1 MTLLD
6 RMRRHRHWLKWSL
19 ALVVLAFILL
29 YIPNFLDTGAT
40 GGPAATDAVAE
51 VEGDD
56 ITVAEVRRAYTQQ
69 LQAFRNTYGG
79 QLDERTLRQ
88 LGLEQRILQQLIDE
102 RVALAE
108 AARLGLRVSDAE
120 LRARILSMPA
130 FQENGRFIG
139 DERYRRLLRMQ
150 RPPMR
155 PDEFEAQL
163 RRSLLIEKLR
173 AALTS
178 WITVSDEEV
187 DAEFRRRNEKVK
199 LEFVA
204 LGAAAFRA
212 GLEPSDDEIRRYFDA
227 HREEFRIPEKRRVKY
242 VLIDMQALR
251 PKVPVSEAD
260 LRRAYEENLD
270 QYSTPEQVRASH
282 ILLKIGEGTPGGD
295 EAVRRQAEALVAKIR
310 AGADFAELARRYSQD
325 EATAKNGGDLGFF
338 GRGAMVREFEEAAFS
353 MAPGQVSDP
362 VKTAY
367 GYHIIKVVEKREAS
381 TRPFSEVRAQIED
394 QLRWERAQRQAER
407 LADELAGQID
417 DAADL
422 ERVARARGL
431 TVSESG
437 FFERD
442 EPIAGIGFAPEA
454 AARAFALEPGRA
466 SEPIR
471 TAQGYVLLVVTG
483 RQDSRVPKLEEVRAK
498 VREALVTQQALERA
512 KRRAAELLPALRSRP
527 FAEAAK
533 AAGLEVRTT
542 DLIARGSPLPDVGV
556 SEAVD
561 DAVFRLPAGA
571 VSDPIVTGEHVV
583 IARVVERRD
592 VTAAELASGR
602 AALAQQMV
610 AERRERFFAAYMAR
624 ARQRMDIRIARD
636 RLRELFA

>member
-1 MTLLD
+1 MTMLD

-19 ALVVLAFILL
+19 ALVVVAFVLL
-29 YIPNFLDTGAT
+29 YIPDFLDTGAT
-40 GGPAATDAVAE
+40 GGPAATDVVAE
-51 VEGDD
+51 VEGEA
-56 ITVAEVRRAYTQQ
+56 ITVAEFRRTYTQQ
-69 LQAFRNTYGG
+69 LQAFRNMYGG
-79 QLDERTLRQ
+79 QLDERTLRR
-88 LGLEQRILQQLIDE
+88 LGLEQRILQQLVDE

-108 AARLGLRVSDAE
+108 AARRGLRVTDAE

-139 DERYRRLLRMQ
+139 DERYRRLLRLQ
-150 RPPMR
+150 RPPLR

-163 RRSLLIEKLR
+163 RRSLTIEKLR

-204 LGAAAFRA
+204 LPAASFRA

-242 VLIDMQALR
+242 VLIDIQSLR
-251 PKVPVSEAD
+251 AKVPVSEAD

-270 QYSTPEQVRASH
+270 QYSTPEQVKASH
-282 ILLKIGEGTPGGD
+282 ILLKTGEGAAE

-310 AGADFAELARRYSQD
+310 AGADFAELARRHSQD

-353 MAPGQVSDP
+353 MAAGQVSDP

-381 TRPFSEVRAQIED
+381 TRPFAEVRAQIED
-394 QLRWERAQRQAER
+394 QLRWERAERQAER
-407 LADELAGQID
+407 LAEEVAAEID
-417 DAADL
+417 DAGDL
-422 ERVARARGL
+422 ERVGRARGL
-431 TVSESG
+431 TVGESG

-442 EPIAGIGFAPEA
+442 EPISGIGFAPEA
-454 AARAFALEPGRA
+454 AARAFELEPNRP

-483 RQDSRVPKLEEVRAK
+483 RQESRVPKLEEVRAR
-498 VREALVTQQALERA
+498 VREALVNRQALERA
-512 KRRAAELLPALRSRP
+512 RQRAAELRPALRSRG

-533 AAGLEVRTT
+533 TAGLQVRTT
-542 DLIARGSPLPDVGV
+542 DLVPRGSPLPDVGV
-556 SEAVD
+556 SDAVD
-561 DAVFRLPAGA
+561 EVVFRLPAGA
-571 VSDPIVTGEHVV
+571 VSDPIVAGDHVV
-583 IARVVERRD
+583 VARVVERRD
-592 VTAAELASGR
+592 VTAAELAAGR
-602 AALAQQMV
+602 AALAQQML
-610 AERRERFFAAYMAR
+610 AERRERFFSAYMAR

-636 RLRELFA
+636 RLRELSA

>member
-1 MTLLD
+1 MTMLD

-19 ALVVLAFILL
+19 ALVVVAFVLL
-29 YIPNFLDTGAT
+29 YIPDFLDTGAT
-40 GGPAATDAVAE
+40 GGPAATDVVAE
-51 VEGDD
+51 VEGEA
-56 ITVAEVRRAYTQQ
+56 ITVAEFRRTYTQQ
-69 LQAFRNTYGG
+69 LQAFRNMYGG
-79 QLDERTLRQ
+79 QLDERTLRR
-88 LGLEQRILQQLIDE
+88 LGLEQRILQQLVDE

-108 AARLGLRVSDAE
+108 AARLGLRVTDAE

-139 DERYRRLLRMQ
+139 DERYRRLLRLQ
-150 RPPMR
+150 RPPLR

-163 RRSLLIEKLR
+163 RRSLTIEKLR

-204 LGAAAFRA
+204 LPAASFRA

-242 VLIDMQALR
+242 VLIDIQSLR
-251 PKVPVSEAD
+251 AKVPVSEAD

-270 QYSTPEQVRASH
+270 QYSTPEQVKASH
-282 ILLKIGEGTPGGD
+282 ILLKTGEGAAE

-310 AGADFAELARRYSQD
+310 AGADFAELARRHSQD

-353 MAPGQVSDP
+353 MAAGQVSDP

-367 GYHIIKVVEKREAS
+367 GYHIIKMVEKREAS
-381 TRPFSEVRAQIED
+381 TRPFAEVRAQIED
-394 QLRWERAQRQAER
+394 QLRWERAERQAER
-407 LADELAGQID
+407 LAEEVAAEID
-417 DAADL
+417 DAGDL
-422 ERVARARGL
+422 ERVGRARGL
-431 TVSESG
+431 IVGESG

-442 EPIAGIGFAPEA
+442 EPISGIGFAPEA
-454 AARAFALEPGRA
+454 AGRAFELEPNRP

-483 RQDSRVPKLEEVRAK
+483 RQESRVPKLEEVRAR
-498 VREALVTQQALERA
+498 VREALVNRQALERA
-512 KRRAAELLPALRSRP
+512 RQRAAELLPALRSRG

-533 AAGLEVRTT
+533 TAGLQVRTT
-542 DLIARGSPLPDVGV
+542 DLVPRGSPLPDVGV
-556 SEAVD
+556 SDAVD
-561 DAVFRLPAGA
+561 EVVFRLPAGA
-571 VSDPIVTGEHVV
+571 VSDPIVAGDHVV
-583 IARVVERRD
+583 VARVVERRD
-592 VTAAELASGR
+592 VTAAELAAGR
-602 AALAQQMV
+602 AALAQQML
-610 AERRERFFAAYMAR
+610 AERRERFFSAYMAR

>member
-1 MTLLD
+1 MTMLD

-19 ALVVLAFILL
+19 ALVVVAFVLL
-29 YIPNFLDTGAT
+29 YIPDFLDTGAT
-40 GGPAATDAVAE
+40 GGPAATDVVAE
-51 VEGDD
+51 VEGEA
-56 ITVAEVRRAYTQQ
+56 ITVAEFRRTYTQQ
-69 LQAFRNTYGG
+69 LQAFRNMYGG
-79 QLDERTLRQ
+79 QLDERTLRR
-88 LGLEQRILQQLIDE
+88 LGLEQRILQQLVDE

-108 AARLGLRVSDAE
+108 AARRGLRVTDAE

-139 DERYRRLLRMQ
+139 DERYRRLLRLQ
-150 RPPMR
+150 RPPLR

-163 RRSLLIEKLR
+163 RRSLTIEKLR

-204 LGAAAFRA
+204 LPAASFRA

-242 VLIDMQALR
+242 VLIDIQSLR
-251 PKVPVSEAD
+251 AKVPVSEAD

-270 QYSTPEQVRASH
+270 QYSTPEQVKASH
-282 ILLKIGEGTPGGD
+282 ILLKTGEGAAE

-310 AGADFAELARRYSQD
+310 AGADFAELARRHSQD

-353 MAPGQVSDP
+353 MAAGQVSDP

-381 TRPFSEVRAQIED
+381 TRPFAEVRAQIED
-394 QLRWERAQRQAER
+394 QLRWERAERQAER
-407 LADELAGQID
+407 LAEEVAAEID
-417 DAADL
+417 DAGDL
-422 ERVARARGL
+422 ERVGRARGL
-431 TVSESG
+431 TVGESG

-442 EPIAGIGFAPEA
+442 EPISGIGFAPEA
-454 AARAFALEPGRA
+454 AARAFELEPNRP

-483 RQDSRVPKLEEVRAK
+483 RQESRVPKLEEVRAR
-498 VREALVTQQALERA
+498 VREALVNRQALERA
-512 KRRAAELLPALRSRP
+512 RQRAAELRPALRSRG

-533 AAGLEVRTT
+533 PAGLQVRTT
-542 DLIARGSPLPDVGV
+542 DLVPRGSPLPDVGV
-556 SEAVD
+556 SDAVD
-561 DAVFRLPAGA
+561 EVVFRLPAGA
-571 VSDPIVTGEHVV
+571 VSDPIVAGDHVV
-583 IARVVERRD
+583 VARVVERRD
-592 VTAAELASGR
+592 VTAAELAAGR
-602 AALAQQMV
+602 AALAQQMR
-610 AERRERFFAAYMAR
+610 AERRERFFSAYMAR

-636 RLRELFA
+636 RLRELSA